1 MVEHPVDSTMEPEA
15 APTTAP
21 TPAQMLA
28 LKAAIA
34 NAATLEEVSRLE
46 RALTTGQMPSDLI
59 L

>member
-1 MVEHPVDSTMEPEA
+1 
-15 APTTAP
+15 
-21 TPAQMLA
+21 MLA